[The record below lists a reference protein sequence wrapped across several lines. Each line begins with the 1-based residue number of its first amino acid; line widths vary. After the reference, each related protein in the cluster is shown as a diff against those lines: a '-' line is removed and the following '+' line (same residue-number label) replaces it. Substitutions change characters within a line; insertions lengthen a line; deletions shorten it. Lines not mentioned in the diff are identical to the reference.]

1 MTTSRRDFVQLS
13 ILAGS
18 AAGLGVAAG
27 ARATAMD
34 VGTASKKLKILVLGG
49 TGLIGPPMV
58 SYAIA
63 RGHEVTLFNRGR
75 TNAELFP
82 ELEKI
87 TGDRNDDISALHA
100 QVETGRRWDAVVD
113 NTASIPRWVT
123 ESAGLLAKAADY
135 YLYTSSISAYADSST
150 PNADETAP
158 VGQIFP
164 EDEVKVLTTKDI
176 TGENYGPLKAR
187 CEEEARKAFTDQ
199 HTCVVR
205 PGLIVGPG
213 DYSDRFTYWP
223 VRVYRGGEVMA
234 PGNPTDPVQFIDARD
249 LSEWYIR
256 LLEAGTTGTFN
267 GVGPRSPMD
276 IAGMLYG
283 IRATVDNDI
292 SFTWVDADFLEEHEV
307 QPWMHMTVWV
317 PATGEYAGFSTSN
330 IDRAIEAGLTFR
342 PLADTAAAT
351 MEYWNSLP
359 EDRRKEPKAGCPA
372 ELEEKVLK
380 AWHAKGT
387 KDEGAVIPSE

>member
-1 MTTSRRDFVQLS
+1 MTTSRRGFVQLS
-13 ILAGS
+13 VLAGG
-18 AAGLGVAAG
+18 AIGLGL
-27 ARATAMD
+27 ARQANADSTEGPGPAP
-34 VGTASKKLKILVLGG
+34 KKLKILVLGG

-58 SYAIA
+58 EYAIA
-63 RGHEVTLFNRGR
+63 RGHEVTLFNRGK

-82 ELEKI
+82 GLEKLE
-87 TGDRNDDISALHA
+87 GDRNDDLASLVAE
-100 QVETGRRWDAVVD
+100 VEAGRRWDAVVD

-123 ESAGLLAKAADY
+123 ESAGLLSKAADF

-150 PNADETAP
+150 PDADETAP
-158 VGQIFP
+158 VGTITA
-164 EDEVKVLTTKDI
+164 EDEAKVVTTRDI

-187 CEEEARKAFTDQ
+187 CEAEARKAFGDDK
-199 HTCVVR
+199 TCVVR

-223 VRVYRGGEVMA
+223 VRISRGGEVMA

-249 LSEWYIR
+249 LGEWYIR

-267 GVGPRSPMD
+267 GVGPRSPMS

-292 SFTWVDADFLEEHEV
+292 SFTWVPADFLLKHEV
-307 QPWMHMTVWV
+307 QEWMQMTVWV
-317 PATGEYAGFSTSN
+317 PPVGEYAGFSSSN
-330 IDRAIEAGLTFR
+330 IDRAIAAGLTFR
-342 PLADTAAAT
+342 PLADTAVAT

-359 EDRRKEPKAGCPA
+359 AEKRENPKAGCPA
-372 ELEEKVLK
+372 ELEQKVLK
-380 AWHAKGT
+380 AWHAQEK
-387 KDEGAVIPSE
+387 E

>member
-13 ILAGS
+13 IMAGG
-18 AAGLGVAAG
+18 AASLGVT
-27 ARATAMD
+27 ARASTGPST
-34 VGTASKKLKILVLGG
+34 VEKASKKLKILVLGG

-58 SYAIA
+58 DYAIA
-63 RGHEVTLFNRGR
+63 RGHEVTLFNRGK
-75 TNAELFP
+75 TNTHLFP
-82 ELEKI
+82 ELEKLR
-87 TGDRNDDISALHA
+87 GDRADDLSAIED
-100 QVETGRRWDAVVD
+100 QVEAGRRWDAVID

-123 ESAGLLAKAADY
+123 ASAGLLAEAADY
-135 YLYTSSISAYADSST
+135 YLYTSSISAYADSSI
-150 PNADETAP
+150 PNQDETAP
-158 VGQIFP
+158 VGRISP
-164 EDEVKVLTTKDI
+164 EDEAKVLTTKDI

-187 CEEEARKAFTDQ
+187 CEAEARKAFSNERS
-199 HTCVVR
+199 CIVR

-223 VRVYRGGEVMA
+223 VRVYKGGEVMA
-234 PGNPTDPVQFIDARD
+234 PGNPDDPVQFIDARD
-249 LSEWYIR
+249 LGEWNIR
-256 LLEAGTTGTFN
+256 LVENGTTGIFN
-267 GVGPRSPMD
+267 GVGPRSPMS

-317 PATGEYAGFSTSN
+317 PPVGEYAGFAASN

-342 PLADTAAAT
+342 PLADTAVAT
-351 MEYWNSLP
+351 MKYWNSLDEEKRSKP
-359 EDRRKEPKAGCPA
+359 RAGCPA

-380 AWHAKGT
+380 AWHSRK
-387 KDEGAVIPSE
+387 